1 MTDGPKVDIKALADL
16 ARLEL
21 SDAEMAKLEKEIPDI
36 LKFVDQ
42 IQSVATD
49 ATPTSPELRNVM
61 RADKDPHETGLY
73 TKRVLDAAPKSERD
87 RIVVRQVVSRQK
99 SAHSGQEK

>member
-1 MTDGPKVDIKALADL
+1 MAEPKVDIRALADL

-36 LKFVDQ
+36 LKFVEQ

-49 ATPTSPELRNVM
+49 SEPASPDLHNVM
-61 RADKDPHETGLY
+61 RTDENPHESGVY
-73 TKRVLDAAPKSERD
+73 TEKLLKAAPKSENG
-87 RIVVRQVVSRQK
+87 RIVVKQVVSRKQK
-99 SAHSGQEK
+99 